1 MTTTAPAR
9 ELQRMSRGASWD
21 EASRTARVV
30 LSTDSDV
37 GDGVILPHTREA
49 IDWPS
54 RPLPLVV
61 DHGRTI
67 DRVAGAV
74 TQLQLERIDG
84 RQSLVGR
91 IELDGPAAELVEPL
105 LRTGAARFSVA
116 ARVLQLEPG
125 RRGGPD
131 VATRWAPVELS
142 AVVVGQDPAAVLRS
156 NNNTPKEGA
165 MSSTNTAAPAA
176 VQITESTDLQ
186 RSAKEIKR
194 ERDILRAG
202 QAAGLDTEQTDELI
216 RTGKPIN
223 EVHVEIYEILRDRL
237 SHSPAGHPALGRWV
251 EGAKDP
257 LADAIERAFEGKPL
271 ERSLI
276 QTLKDAGYV
285 GRSGE
290 EVIRNAF
297 VTGKRSNL
305 IERGFHSTSDAK
317 DLLLS
322 TGDRR
327 LQDRHSEAP
336 RGILELARVRQLSDF
351 REASVIDAGLV
362 GGAVKLNEGAEIR
375 YGSLNS
381 DAGKYKPSRYGLGLS
396 FSFEALANDDLGGI
410 SAVLDEL
417 SATMLES
424 EATFLGELLFGSAGE
439 GGLCPDGLPLFDVA
453 HGNTPATDATLTTQ
467 GLSSMVELLRRQTS
481 IGGRKIWLSPGY
493 ILVGPD
499 LETTALQLFSESWNA
514 TEPDDT
520 NPWKSLRLI
529 VDPTVEEGYFYLAAS
544 GNRKPFEVGR
554 VEGMPQM
561 RQEEDFNT
569 SGMRMK
575 IEHAY
580 GGACVDH
587 RVIVRNKRIPD

>member
-1 MTTTAPAR
+1 MTTMEVQRLAAIVRPATVDLEARTVELVIASDQPVDGLSLQCTRQAVSWGPAPVPVLLSHKNSTDTMAGRITDVRFERGLLIGLAQFTDAPAADQGWQLASAGCAVSVGARIDQEAIRPLNR
-9 ELQRMSRGASWD
+9 ETEQATKWQLL
-21 EASRTARVV
+21 EASLVPIGADP
-30 LSTDSDV
+30 LA
-37 GDGVILPHTREA
+37 LTR
-49 IDWPS
+49 S
-54 RPLPLVV
+54 
-61 DHGRTI
+61 H
-67 DRVAGAV
+67 
-74 TQLQLERIDG
+74 TQLPQ
-84 RQSLVGR
+84 
-91 IELDGPAAELVEPL
+91 
-105 LRTGAARFSVA
+105 
-116 ARVLQLEPG
+116 
-125 RRGGPD
+125 
-131 VATRWAPVELS
+131 
-142 AVVVGQDPAAVLRS
+142 
-156 NNNTPKEGA
+156 EGIQTMA
-165 MSSTNTAAPAA
+165 QAKPAAPAA
-176 VQITESTDLQ
+176 VQIETEEVQ
-186 RSAKEIKR
+186 RSTVDLKR
-194 ERDILRAG
+194 ENRILRSAA
-202 QAAGLDTEQTDELI
+202 AAGLAADEAQELVASNRSADECVQQI
-216 RTGKPIN
+216 LQRMADRIN
-223 EVHVEIYEILRDRL
+223 AA
-237 SHSPAGHPALGRWV
+237 PAGHPALGRWV

-417 SATMLES
+417 SATMVES
-424 EATFLGELLFGSAGE
+424 ESNFVGELLFGSAGE

-453 HGNTPATDATLTTQ
+453 HGNTPATDATLSTQ
-467 GLSSMVELLRRQTS
+467 GLSAMVELLRRQTS
-481 IGGRKIWLSPGY
+481 VGGRKIWLSPGY